1 MLGELKN
8 GIRRRVRGWQRAGQ
22 FPLLLPHH
30 RTLEESEIKRGVGV
44 SPAMAKALA
53 LCDGTRTLAAVARE
67 AGVSRGELVRMQER
81 GGLVVWR
88 SAVPAAPP
96 RVERAT
102 TVIVSPHPDDAAL
115 SCGGRML
122 GTPGVVVLNV

>member
-30 RTLEESEIKRGVGV
+30 RTLDESEIKRGVGV
-44 SPAMAKALA
+44 SESMRRAME
-53 LCDGTRTLAAVARE
+53 LCDGTRTLAQVARE
-67 AGVSRGELVRMQER
+67 ARVSRGELVAMQDR

-96 RVERAT
+96 TVERPT

-115 SCGGRML
+115 SCG
-122 GTPGVVVLNV
+122 